1 MTRLTYVKAL
11 SQALEPLGF
20 EYKVSKSRDKEWFRL
35 LDGFEDCVLL
45 QISSIGGTTCNLS
58 TRDMTTVA
66 FLERAA
72 PPDNPGWR
80 YAEFVRLGE
89 LVDGNDRWW
98 RNDPNGPAE
107 MVALIKSHGLPY
119 FESLRSLEAQ
129 AKQFGVDGDK
139 HWRHVPSLLRLA
151 VTLWRMGRG
160 DEACVLLS
168 NPPNGPISK
177 PLPNWLARAEALKAW
192 LGCEGAR
199 IRRVEDGSY

>member
-1 MTRLTYVKAL
+1 MTKITYVKAI
-11 SQALEPLGF
+11 SQALEHEGF
-20 EYKVSKSRDKEWFRL
+20 QLESAKTRDKEWLRVR
-35 LDGFEDCVLL
+35 DGFEDRVNL
-45 QISSIGGTTCNLS
+45 QVSSGLGVTCNLL
-58 TRDMTTVA
+58 TRDLTMVSI
-66 FLERAA
+66 LEQAA
-72 PPDNPGWR
+72 PTESPGWG
-80 YAEFVRLGE
+80 YGEYVRIGS
-89 LVDGNDRWW
+89 LVGKYDRWW

-151 VTLWRMGRG
+151 VTLWRMGRS
-160 DEACVLLS
+160 DEACELLS

-192 LGCEGAR
+192 LGCDGAK
-199 IRRVEDGSY
+199 IRRADDGSY

>member
-1 MTRLTYVKAL
+1 MTKLTYVKAIGV
-11 SQALEPLGF
+11 ALEPVGF
-20 EYKVSKSRDKEWFRL
+20 ELRAGMSRNREWVRFR
-35 LDGFEDCVLL
+35 DGFEDCVDL
-45 QISSIGGTTCNLS
+45 QFSSIGGTTCNIN
-58 TRDMTTVA
+58 TRDLATVDI
-66 FLERAA
+66 LEKAA
-72 PPDNPGWR
+72 PQEDPGWH
-80 YAEFVRLGE
+80 YAEYTRLGE

-107 MVALIKSHGLPY
+107 MVGLIKSHGLPY